1 MNRNNAVI
9 NSVMVGLPGVTRD
22 RYGRIIFAPEAKPK
36 LLYDFLH
43 KLADQNNGAYIGR

>member
-1 MNRNNAVI
+1 
-9 NSVMVGLPGVTRD
+9 MVGLPGVTRD